1 MHWTLIV
8 AFLLVMA
15 VILAIVGRDARQT
28 IWREIWATAL
38 QDWRAVLRLFGR
50 GRN

>member
-1 MHWTLIV
+1 MDWTLIV

-15 VILAIVGRDARQT
+15 VILAMVGRDARHM

-38 QDWRAVLRLFGR
+38 QDWRAVLRLLR
-50 GRN
+50 RRRN

>member
-8 AFLLVMA
+8 VFLLVMA
-15 VILAIVGRDARQT
+15 VILALVGRDARQT
-28 IWREIWATAL
+28 IWREIWATSL
-38 QDWRAVLRLFGR
+38 HDWHAFLRLFGR

>member
-38 QDWRAVLRLFGR
+38 QDWRGVLRLFGR
-50 GRN
+50 RRN